1 MKQLRYYF
9 LAFFLICS
17 FTNIKAQVCNGALGL
32 PIVNAGTDFGTGS
45 SQFGNSL
52 SSSVTNYNYI
62 LGTPNDGQYTI
73 AKSTNNLNPGWHQNI
88 VNHTPNDPNGYMM
101 IVNASNIPGIFFQT
115 DVSGLCPGT
124 TYEFASYVI
133 NILRNPGIKPN
144 IKFTIENNGIVLGFF
159 STGDI
164 AEGTEFDWKKYGT
177 TFTTPANVGT
187 ITLKMTNENPGGSG
201 NDLAIDDI
209 TFRPCGPEI
218 KPLILSTSSNT
229 AIICEGKNANV
240 ALSATVSSTY
250 SNPQYQWQVNNGAGW
265 TNLTVAGSQTKDV
278 VVPFTNAAI
287 GTYSYQ
293 LLVADGA
300 NINSENCRIIS
311 SPLTV
316 KVDQNP
322 SPIAT
327 YAGNACDGGNI
338 TLRVNGNA
346 GDKFN
351 WVGPNGF
358 SSTEQNPIISNITA
372 ANSGDYIVTLT
383 NSSGCSSTSN
393 INLQVLPK
401 IIPIIN
407 IPNQIT
413 TICEAQ
419 NIQLIAAG
427 GTSYKWS
434 PIDGL
439 SNPTIANPLA
449 SPQQTTKYTV
459 TISNGACSDEL
470 DVLVNVSKKAS
481 ANAGEDKKLLAGQT
495 AQLNGKASGDN
506 ITYSWSPTDYLD
518 DPTKENPI
526 ASPPKDITYTLT
538 VKSDCNTSTDE
549 VFVRVYPKIEIPNT
563 FTPNNDGVNDTWNI
577 QAAEA
582 FTEPKLKVF
591 NRNGQIIYE
600 SKGNFKPWDGKYNG
614 KDVPTAAYYYT
625 LFLNEDFQPFTGWVF
640 LTR

>member
-1 MKQLRYYF
+1 LKQLHYYF

-17 FTNIKAQVCNGALGL
+17 FTNIKAQVCNGALGD
-32 PIVNAGTDFGTGS
+32 PVISIDFGR
-45 SQFGNSL
+45 GNATFAPPISG
-52 SSSVTNYNYI
+52 TTYRYI
-62 LGTPNDGQYTI
+62 AGNPNDGQYTI
-73 AKSTNNLNPGWHQNI
+73 VKTTNGLNSGWHQNV
-88 VNHTPNDPNGYMM
+88 VNRTPNDPNGYFML
-101 IVNASNIPGIFFQT
+101 VNADNDPGVFYQST
-115 DVSGLCPGT
+115 VNNLCPNT
-124 TYEFASYVI
+124 TYEFAAYII
-133 NILRNPGIKPN
+133 NILRNSGVKPR
-144 IKFTIENNGIVLGFF
+144 IRFTITNNGLPIPGANF

-164 AEGTEFDWKKYGT
+164 QEGSATNWIKYGT
-177 TFTTPANVGT
+177 TFKTPINVGT
-187 ITLKMTNENPGGSG
+187 IALTMTNENPGGGG

-383 NSSGCSSTSN
+383 NSSGCSATSN

-449 SPQQTTKYTV
+449 SPLKTTKYTV
-459 TISNGACSDEL
+459 YITQGDCSTTT
-470 DVLVNVSKKAS
+470 DVLVNVSKKANS
-481 ANAGEDKKLLAGQT
+481 NAGEDKKLLAGQT